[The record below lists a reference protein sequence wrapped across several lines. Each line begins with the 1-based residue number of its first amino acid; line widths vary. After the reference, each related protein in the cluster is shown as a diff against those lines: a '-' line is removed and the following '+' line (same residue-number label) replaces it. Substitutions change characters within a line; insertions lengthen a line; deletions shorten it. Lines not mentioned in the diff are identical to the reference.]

1 MSKFLLFLEIS
12 FSFFVKRVKK
22 SVDLGLVF
30 LLIIFSCGDERVF
43 VWVKSATETS
53 KVAVERKVEEWL
65 E

>member
-1 MSKFLLFLEIS
+1 MSKFLLFLESS

-30 LLIIFSCGDERVF
+30 LLIIFSCGEERVL
-43 VWVKSATETS
+43 VWVKSATE
-53 KVAVERKVEEWL
+53 KLNEDVERKVEEWL